1 MPRDVVETEPAID
14 VEELDECAP
23 EADLALAERLLA
35 ELLVRTWRQ
44 SRGKPIQNDIT
55 SASSTT

>member
-14 VEELDECAP
+14 VEELDAYAP
-23 EADLALAERLLA
+23 DADLALAERLLA
-35 ELLVRTWRQ
+35 EFLVRSWRE
-44 SRGKPIQNDIT
+44 SHGEPIQNDIT